1 MIISS
6 WENSEENV
14 IFLPCFST
22 EFARFYLT
30 GNKQKIARRTVYFS
44 TSVRPV
50 MFRLWHDHCTSPTLS
65 RKLHLFFYRTHK
77 VLDDTLLSRIKLSTF
92 ADSRDCS
99 NSQVKTEF
107 GCFRGF
113 FNSGTKSRLECM
125 FLLDIWWELV
135 PSLLHGNDIPNLE
148 LFQQQYS
155 RYFLH

>member
-1 MIISS
+1 MKIPCRKYLFQLHPWPFMCTSMIISS

-22 EFARFYLT
+22 EFARYYLT

-77 VLDDTLLSRIKLSTF
+77 VLDDTLLSTLQAGLCPSFEK
-92 ADSRDCS
+92 AA
-99 NSQVKTEF
+99 KTAKF
-107 GCFRGF
+107 
-113 FNSGTKSRLECM
+113 
-125 FLLDIWWELV
+125 
-135 PSLLHGNDIPNLE
+135 SLHLNVRTI
-148 LFQQQYS
+148 S
-155 RYFLH
+155 